1 MGEGYGDEIIVT
13 VDTKL
18 NKYTVADKGRGI
30 PHGMKKLE
38 NGEEKEILEVICT
51 KSNSSGKFNTNNY
64 TRSAGINGLGITI
77 TSALSKEFKISSVRD
92 GEDITFESEHG
103 NKVDLIYTKI
113 DKLLHGT
120 TTSFIPDSEMFKSD
134 KIPLSKIEDRARV
147 ASALG
152 YRVKLFVDEK
162 EIDTD
167 ATIFDLITENDESI
181 SIYKDIPPI
190 VVKTDNNE
198 EMRVAL
204 RYTSDTTD
212 RYFGYTNMLTN
223 SLGGTHLNEISKTI
237 IEAWEQFIDKKRIK
251 LEVDL
256 RKSDYLV
263 GLRTVCAVFISQPE
277 FSSQTKEKLVT
288 HKSRFTEL
296 MSKFKEEFSKVLYE
310 DEALSKALIKRFTE
324 YRIAQNKLLARKD
337 IASVIK
343 VNEDSSDNIRRRS
356 IVSKLRDC
364 LSKKKEGSE
373 MFIVEGNSAMSP
385 FLLTRDKQTQAV
397 LPLRGKI
404 LNITNREVKDALKNA
419 EICDIANA
427 IGAGIG
433 SMCDPSKS
441 RYERLIISCF
451 TGDTKVKCLDG
462 NSYSFEELV
471 KNNIKE
477 LWVYSRD
484 KNNKIIPALA
494 RNPRIVDFSNNIY
507 EIILDNKEKIKCTG
521 DQLFMLADGTYKRAD
536 ELKDSDSLSPLYIR
550 TNEKGYLQ
558 VYQNISNEY
567 INVHTLVN
575 NEINYSNYENLDF
588 TKYYGKFKIP
598 VTHHKDYNKLNN
610 CPENLEWMLFGD
622 HLKHHNEHFE
632 ETLGKWIRSEEGR
645 KSSAKIITEYN
656 KSEKHK
662 IRMRELSKQGALKTW
677 KDTYNGS
684 EKHINA
690 VKESWK
696 DEEKAKRMKQ
706 SLIDWNI
713 KNAKKKITELNKDPE
728 MIKYQQQC
736 KLGKFGKLILDSG
749 FELSEELLI
758 NNRNELKHKFK
769 NIPTINSVNKYFN
782 NFNEFIEFSQNY
794 NHKIKS
800 IKKLDIDE
808 SVPVYCLTVDDYHN
822 FALDSGVFVRNC
834 DSDPDGA
841 QITCLVLSVFV
852 NLFPDLVKEGLVYF
866 TLPPLYTWY
875 DNSLKRFVG
884 CMKPE
889 DIPNG
894 VKAHRIKG
902 LGELDD
908 KEMHDFLINP
918 ATRNLIQVEYPT
930 DVDKFN
936 RILGSAVGKNE
947 LMRELG
953 IVQEAKEDI

>member
-1 MGEGYGDEIIVT
+1 MGEGYGEEIIVT

-18 NKYTVADKGRGI
+18 NKYTVADEGRGI
-30 PHGMKKLE
+30 PHGMKRLE

-77 TSALSKEFKISSVRD
+77 TSALSKEFEISSVRD
-92 GEDITFESEHG
+92 GENITFKSEHG
-103 NKVDLIYTKI
+103 NKVDLTYTKI
-113 DKLLHGT
+113 NKSLHGT
-120 TTSFIPDSEMFKSD
+120 TTSFIPDSEMFKNE

-373 MFIVEGNSAMSP
+373 MFIVEGNSAMGP

-404 LNITNREVKDALKNA
+404 LNITNREIKDALKNS

-433 SMCDPSKS
+433 SMCDASKS
-441 RYERLIISCF
+441 RYERVIISA
-451 TGDTKVKCLDG
+451 DSD
-462 NSYSFEELV
+462 
-471 KNNIKE
+471 
-477 LWVYSRD
+477 
-484 KNNKIIPALA
+484 
-494 RNPRIVDFSNNIY
+494 
-507 EIILDNKEKIKCTG
+507 
-521 DQLFMLADGTYKRAD
+521 ADG
-536 ELKDSDSLSPLYIR
+536 
-550 TNEKGYLQ
+550 Q
-558 VYQNISNEY
+558 
-567 INVHTLVN
+567 
-575 NEINYSNYENLDF
+575 
-588 TKYYGKFKIP
+588 
-598 VTHHKDYNKLNN
+598 
-610 CPENLEWMLFGD
+610 
-622 HLKHHNEHFE
+622 
-632 ETLGKWIRSEEGR
+632 
-645 KSSAKIITEYN
+645 
-656 KSEKHK
+656 
-662 IRMRELSKQGALKTW
+662 
-677 KDTYNGS
+677 
-684 EKHINA
+684 
-690 VKESWK
+690 
-696 DEEKAKRMKQ
+696 
-706 SLIDWNI
+706 
-713 KNAKKKITELNKDPE
+713 
-728 MIKYQQQC
+728 
-736 KLGKFGKLILDSG
+736 
-749 FELSEELLI
+749 
-758 NNRNELKHKFK
+758 
-769 NIPTINSVNKYFN
+769 
-782 NFNEFIEFSQNY
+782 
-794 NHKIKS
+794 
-800 IKKLDIDE
+800 
-808 SVPVYCLTVDDYHN
+808 
-822 FALDSGVFVRNC
+822 
-834 DSDPDGA
+834 

-852 NLFPDLVKEGLVYF
+852 NLFPDLVKAGMVYF

-875 DNSLKRFVG
+875 DKSKKIYTG
-884 CMKPE
+884 CMDPKNIPE
-889 DIPNG
+889 GI
-894 VKAHRIKG
+894 KANRIKG

-908 KEMHDFLINP
+908 DEMHDFLINP
-918 ATRNLIQVEYPT
+918 ATRNLIQVEYPS

-936 RILGSAVGKNE
+936 RILGSSVGKNE
-947 LMRELG
+947 LMQELG
-953 IVQEAKEDI
+953 IVQEKKEVI